1 MPSSRG
7 RRYDTPARRS
17 PVHTFDAL
25 AGAYIRDLEARNAS
39 LATIKTYEQSFATF
53 RAFLIDV
60 GGSQDLAKLTSDMVR
75 AYQIWLRETPLPRVY
90 KGTTLRSIGGVHTKV
105 RQLRALVRF
114 GEAEGIITHRVKV
127 TEPRLPERP
136 FEVFSE
142 SDLRSIFSSR
152 YLVGSSE
159 GAIRNRALFG
169 LLLDTGLRVAEAAHL
184 ELCDLYLEDR
194 LVRVT
199 GKGDKTRFVPF
210 SPLVATRLEEWLQV
224 RRDVPGTVF
233 ELKVGGFHAL
243 VRALTKATGIN
254 CHCHRWRHTFATLAL
269 KQGMDPFTL
278 KRILGHTRIET
289 TLIYVNMSTDDVR
302 DKHDQFSPLTAFEA
316 RQQPQRP
323 MRRRTLQRERPRL
336 RLVGE

>member
-7 RRYDTPARRS
+7 RRYDTPVRRN

-25 AGAYIRDLEARNAS
+25 AGAYVQDLQARNAS
-39 LATIKTYEQSFATF
+39 PATIQTYEQSFATF
-53 RAFLIDV
+53 RAFLQAT
-60 GGSQDLAKLTSDMVR
+60 GQSQQLSALTSESVR

-90 KGTTLRSIGGVHTKV
+90 KGTTVRSMGGVHTKI

-114 GEAEGIITHRVKV
+114 GEAEGVITQRVKV
-127 TEPRLPERP
+127 TEPKLPERP
-136 FEVFSE
+136 FDVFSE
-142 SDLRSIFSSR
+142 ADLRTIFSSR
-152 YLVGSSE
+152 YLTGASE

-210 SPLVATRLEEWLQV
+210 SLLVADRLAEWLDV
-224 RRDVPGTVF
+224 RGPQPGPVF

-243 VRALTKATGIN
+243 VRALSEATGIN

-278 KRILGHTRIET
+278 KRILGHRRIET
-289 TLIYVNMSTDDVR
+289 TLIYVNLSTEDLR

-316 RQQPQRP
+316 RQQPRRT
-323 MRRRTLQRERPRL
+323 MKRRTLQRERL
-336 RLVGE
+336 RLVETGT